1 VIVTTD
7 VKWRQWLIDL
17 VAGGVIG
24 GIVGLIV
31 ALNVAIFLGVEGGY
45 EAGVGEIFDHSMLAG
60 ILWLAA
66 LVAGPVAGVAV
77 ARRQRQK
84 REAAAH
90 TLSEQADQTL

>member
-1 VIVTTD
+1 MIVTTD

-31 ALNVAIFLGVEGGY
+31 ALNVAILLGVEGGY
-45 EAGVGEIFDHSMLAG
+45 EAGIGEVFAHGVLAG

-66 LVAGPVAGVAV
+66 VVAGPVTGVAV
-77 ARRQRQK
+77 ARRQRHK
-84 REAAAH
+84 REKSA
-90 TLSEQADQTL
+90 